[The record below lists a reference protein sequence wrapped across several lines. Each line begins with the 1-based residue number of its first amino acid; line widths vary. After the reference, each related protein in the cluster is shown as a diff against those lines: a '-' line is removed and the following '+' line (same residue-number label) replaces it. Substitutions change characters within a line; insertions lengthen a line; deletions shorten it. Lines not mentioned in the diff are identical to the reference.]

1 MSYSDD
7 STGAAVNKDRLTAHH
22 LLWEKLLWDARPES
36 RCLRRSSSLIV
47 RLEQDSHN
55 ALHRAITTVPVPN
68 VYMVRSIAHSFVP
81 SPDIFQAMDNL
92 CFSIDESVNHPRA
105 TMLDRRLGQLMIDSV
120 VTQRPFIRAGMI

>member
-1 MSYSDD
+1 MATY
-7 STGAAVNKDRLTAHH
+7 NRHH
-22 LLWEKLLWDARPES
+22 LLYESASWEVRPES
-36 RCLRRSSSLIV
+36 RCLRRSSGLIV
-47 RLEQDSHN
+47 RMTQDSHS
-55 ALHRAITTVPVPN
+55 ALHNAVTTVPVPN